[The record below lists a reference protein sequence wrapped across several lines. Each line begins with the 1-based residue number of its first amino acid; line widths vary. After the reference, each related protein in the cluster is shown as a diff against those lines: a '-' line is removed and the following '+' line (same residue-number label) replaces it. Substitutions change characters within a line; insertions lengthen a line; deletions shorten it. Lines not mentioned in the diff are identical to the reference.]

1 MPEPTAPPL
10 VELIGIE
17 MRFGEATGL
26 GAFISNAQANG
37 DFPGLAA
44 SVLAMAL
51 FVVFFNR
58 TVWKRLSA
66 IAQDRYQLLT

>member
-1 MPEPTAPPL
+1 M
-10 VELIGIE
+10 
-17 MRFGEATGL
+17 
-26 GAFISNAQANG
+26 S
-37 DFPGLAA
+37 
-44 SVLAMAL
+44 L